1 MCLKQNNNR
10 CNCNCHC
17 CCDCCRRCCNC
28 CDCDR
33 NVGDERYSVRR
44 VRLNNRGWFVVRLQF
59 VYTDSSGRQIRTR
72 STGDI
77 RLGETVTV
85 DPGEYGVPEG
95 ATFRVHASV
104 VAGRDKTSVESFVYS
119 ASGNYSADFVT
130 TGTTLIN
137 SLVFDGLSWI
147 FGDDSSDSE
156 PEEIVDDD
164 KFC

>member
-1 MCLKQNNNR
+1 
-10 CNCNCHC
+10 
-17 CCDCCRRCCNC
+17 
-28 CDCDR
+28 
-33 NVGDERYSVRR
+33 
-44 VRLNNRGWFVVRLQF
+44 
-59 VYTDSSGRQIRTR
+59 
-72 STGDI
+72 
-77 RLGETVTV
+77 LGETVTV

>member
-1 MCLKQNNNR
+1 MCLKQNNN
-10 CNCNCHC
+10 CCCG
-17 CCDCCRRCCNC
+17 CCDCCCCSC
-28 CDCDR
+28 CDSDDK
-33 NVGDERYSVRR
+33 NVGGEQYRVRR

-59 VYTDSSGRQIRTR
+59 VYVDSGGRQIRTR
-72 STGDI
+72 GTGDI
-77 RLGETVTV
+77 RMGETVTV
-85 DPGEYGVPEG
+85 DPGDYGVPEG

-119 ASGNYSADFVT
+119 ATGNYSADYVT

-147 FGDDSSDSE
+147 FGDGSGDYESE
-156 PEEIVDDD
+156 DMVDED